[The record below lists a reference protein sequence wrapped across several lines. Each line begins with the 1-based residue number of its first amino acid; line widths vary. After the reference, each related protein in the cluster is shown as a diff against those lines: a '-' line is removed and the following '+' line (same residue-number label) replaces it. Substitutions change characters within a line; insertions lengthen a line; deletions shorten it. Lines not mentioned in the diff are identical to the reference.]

1 MNAFFDSQFNYCP
14 LIWMWHNRK
23 LYYKI
28 NQLHEK
34 CWCLIYNDKISSYE
48 ELSKDGS
55 VFMHHK
61 NLQKLVLEIYKV
73 ISGLCH
79 EIINE
84 AFQFQI
90 QNHHNLRNYST
101 FRIPSFNTFF
111 REKASVS
118 YLGPKI
124 WNQLPDEM
132 KSLEKKKWVPPKC
145 QCRLC
150 RIFSNGIGFIS

>member
-1 MNAFFDSQFNYCP
+1 M
-14 LIWMWHNRK
+14 
-23 LYYKI
+23 
-28 NQLHEK
+28 
-34 CWCLIYNDKISSYE
+34 SSYE

-84 AFQFQI
+84 VFQFQI